1 MLIVIE
7 TNSELPIYEQ
17 IVRQVKFAVATGS
30 LCPGDR
36 VDSVRDLAKKIV
48 VNPNTVARAYRDLQE
63 DGVLETVRGQG
74 LKVCSRALRRCL
86 AERKS
91 LIRERL
97 QEVLREAAQS
107 NLSREEIEAI
117 VEEELNRYVPIEEV
131 P

>member
-7 TNSELPIYEQ
+7 SNSELPIYEQ

-30 LCPGDR
+30 LRPGDR
-36 VDSVRDLAKKIV
+36 VDSVRDLAKQIV

-74 LKVCSRALRRCL
+74 LKVCARALRRCL

-117 VEEELNRYVPIEEV
+117 VEEELNRYVPVEEV